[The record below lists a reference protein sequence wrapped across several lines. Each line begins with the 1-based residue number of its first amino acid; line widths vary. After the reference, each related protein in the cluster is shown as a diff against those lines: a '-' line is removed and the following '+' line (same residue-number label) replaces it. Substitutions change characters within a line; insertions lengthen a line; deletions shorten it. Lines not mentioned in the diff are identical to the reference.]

1 MHLRTRYGTWAI
13 TVAVLVLAWGPD
25 NFLQAQTGSYRLVAW
40 SELGMHCIDGK
51 DYSIFSVLPPYNVV
65 HAQLI
70 KMTEPPTP
78 ITSGVTITYEAIPD
92 PSGSVNT
99 ISSTKTN
106 FWSYIYV
113 LFRNNNP
120 PDVGLT
126 GNHTQQLAPNTHPL
140 RYDNSNGYWIA
151 DGIPTIPYDDHG
163 NAKPYPMAKIVARD
177 PHVNVLA
184 SAPVVLAVSD
194 EMSCSRCHASNSDPY
209 AKPAA
214 GWENN
219 SNPNVDT
226 KLNILKKHDDRWN
239 ITAYL
244 GQLQRAGYNYQSS
257 LYQTAKS
264 GTPILCAA
272 CHSDN
277 ALGLAGISPIKSLT
291 ADMHTLHGPQVLI
304 STGTTL
310 NVNSGNS
317 DLNSCYLCHPGPTT
331 RCKRGAM
338 NTQLC
343 SACHGNLTKVGAS
356 NRTGWLDEPACQ
368 MCHNTTQRYTSA
380 FTSSGNWRTTTD
392 QTFATNPNRPVTG
405 KQLYRYS
412 AGHGTVYC
420 SACHGSPHA
429 EYPTLQA
436 NDNLYSR
443 QLQGHTGK
451 IAECSVC
458 HTNVPTTAN
467 GGPHNMHNIGQS
479 WVNGHGDQVDQVGLA
494 ACAYCHGSNFRG
506 SFLSK
511 TSMARTFNADDYG
524 TKTYNAGNM
533 VTCYDCHNGPN
544 GE

>member
-1 MHLRTRYGTWAI
+1 
-13 TVAVLVLAWGPD
+13 
-25 NFLQAQTGSYRLVAW
+25 
-40 SELGMHCIDGK
+40 
-51 DYSIFSVLPPYNVV
+51 
-65 HAQLI
+65 
-70 KMTEPPTP
+70 
-78 ITSGVTITYEAIPD
+78 
-92 PSGSVNT
+92 
-99 ISSTKTN
+99 
-106 FWSYIYV
+106 
-113 LFRNNNP
+113 
-120 PDVGLT
+120 
-126 GNHTQQLAPNTHPL
+126 
-140 RYDNSNGYWIA
+140 
-151 DGIPTIPYDDHG
+151 
-163 NAKPYPMAKIVARD
+163 
-177 PHVNVLA
+177 
-184 SAPVVLAVSD
+184 
-194 EMSCSRCHASNSDPY
+194 
-209 AKPAA
+209 
-214 GWENN
+214 
-219 SNPNVDT
+219 VDT